1 MTDRMKVGP
10 ADAETRKKMLRAEL
24 DRAAGG
30 DSTTKKPPAAPAK
43 QKKRLPAAPPKKRDL
58 VRRYGPN
65 GKSVDE
71 VVDEA
76 VSGAKLSY

>member
-1 MTDRMKVGP
+1 MSDESMRRAG
-10 ADAETRKKMLRAEL
+10 RAEL
-24 DRAAGG
+24 DRLNAGA
-30 DSTTKKPPAAPAK
+30 KKPAQTP
-43 QKKRLPAAPPKKRDL
+43 QKKRLPAKEKPKRDL
-58 VRRYGPN
+58 VRRFGPN